1 MPTSRTEA
9 AVAVSASVAVTVGG
23 CVRHE
28 KQIKLTEAATRECQ
42 KCLTKDTLWHTH
54 THRHP
59 LPRCPL
65 CQPPLVSS
73 AAAQKQQQLEWQTTT
88 GNDQRAVAAPQRH
101 QNHCHGLRR
110 NCRAN
115 LTLTLKRSRSSRD
128 WGRGR
133 GRGRVGL
140 LSVLW
145 NNFFALLWLGLGYAG
160 RTWQDSKTSCIY
172 RQRRR
177 RRRVQ
182 RIRNRKRKK

>member
-1 MPTSRTEA
+1 MKNKLNWQRLPQ
-9 AVAVSASVAVTVGG
+9 GN
-23 CVRHE
+23 VRNAWRR
-28 KQIKLTEAATRECQ
+28 IRSGT
-42 KCLTKDTLWHTH
+42 HTH
-54 THRHP
+54 THIHP
-59 LPRCPL
+59 LPCCPL

-73 AAAQKQQQLEWQTTT
+73 AAAQKQKQQQQLEWQTTT
-88 GNDQRAVAAPQRH
+88 GNDQRAVAATQRH

-133 GRGRVGL
+133 SRVGL
-140 LSVLW
+140 LSLLW
-145 NNFFALLWLGLGYAG
+145 NNFSALLWLGLGYAG

-177 RRRVQ
+177 RRRRRRRVQ

>member
-1 MPTSRTEA
+1 MSEMLDEGYA
-9 AVAVSASVAVTVGG
+9 LA
-23 CVRHE
+23 
-28 KQIKLTEAATRECQ
+28 
-42 KCLTKDTLWHTH
+42 HTH
-54 THRHP
+54 TQTPIASLSTVPAPIGVKR
-59 LPRCPL
+59 
-65 CQPPLVSS
+65 SS
-73 AAAQKQQQLEWQTTT
+73 TKTTT
-88 GNDQRAVAAPQRH
+88 TRMTNDNDQRAVAAPQRH

-128 WGRGR
+128 WGRE
-133 GRGRVGL
+133 RGRVGL
-140 LSVLW
+140 LSLLW
-145 NNFFALLWLGLGYAG
+145 NNFSALLWLGLGYAR